1 MKERWI
7 ARRLFPNEER
17 QRREKKISGLMMG
30 EWRIIPRVP
39 RDVGGG
45 GATLS

>member
-1 MKERWI
+1 MKRD
-7 ARRLFPNEER
+7 RGEEK
-17 QRREKKISGLMMG
+17 EISGLMMG

-45 GATLS
+45 SDFKLDGKIESWA